1 MRRLAPVVSLSL
13 FGASFLVAGDV
24 NALTTTATAL
34 VRPVALPFLWRSLV
48 DASSNG
54 DAREAW
60 DRAQLLLLATPGWA
74 DGHSVFAY
82 RYALD
87 GGDMVLPPGE
97 RVRAARDRLLLALRF
112 LDDSRANCTQREVQL
127 LSDMAWLVE
136 LAVRNEPEIGP
147 QLGLDPAVL
156 IDGYLAQAEALG
168 AGRMVR
174 EQRLYEVPRLCAA
187 MLAANDRARALS
199 VLDSAIDRARQQ
211 PDPALHDEWRTVLE
225 AVRGDLDGSN
235 AADEVGRAT
244 RKADPRLQPLAP
256 FLR

>member
-1 MRRLAPVVSLSL
+1 MSIGL
-13 FGASFLVAGDV
+13 FGAAFAIGGDE
-24 NALTTTATAL
+24 NALATTASTL

-60 DRAQLLLLATPGWA
+60 ERAQLLLLATPGWA

-82 RYALD
+82 RFALD
-87 GGDMVLPPGE
+87 GGDTVLPPLE
-97 RVRAARDRLLLALRF
+97 RVLAARDRLRLSLRF
-112 LDDSRANCTQREVQL
+112 LEDARANCKQREIQL

-136 LAVRNEPEIGP
+136 LAVRNEPEIAP
-147 QLGLDPAVL
+147 QLGVDPAVL

-187 MLAANDRARALS
+187 MLAAGDRARALA
-199 VLDSAIDRARQQ
+199 VLDSAIDRASQQ
-211 PDPALHDEWRTVLE
+211 PDPALNEEWRTVLQ
-225 AVRGDLDGSN
+225 AVRRDLDGSN
-235 AADEVGRAT
+235 AADPEGRTA